1 MNYYFITGTGSG
13 LGKALVEALILN
25 ENNKIT
31 GFSRTNSLHANNFC
45 HQAVDLSL
53 VENFQTIN
61 FPALKAAKRIVLIN
75 NAGVLGD
82 IKHIGKANSFDL
94 INTMNV
100 NTNALIFLTNE
111 FVKAYQNVQAQKL
124 IINITSG
131 AALNPYDGWAA
142 YCTSKAAVNMFTKVI
157 DAEQS
162 VKKFPIKALAIAP
175 GVIDTNMQDEIRAS
189 NKVNFSNIEKF
200 INLKETGQLV
210 KAEDV
215 ALKLIDIIENKSE
228 NQDVVSRL

>member
-13 LGKALVEALILN
+13 IGKALVETLILN
-25 ENNKIT
+25 EKNKIT
-31 GFSRTNSLHANNFC
+31 GYSRTNSLHFDNFC
-45 HQAVDLSL
+45 HQAIDLSL

-61 FPALKAAKRIVLIN
+61 FPELKNAKRIVLIN
-75 NAGVLGD
+75 NAGILGE
-82 IKHIGKANSFDL
+82 IKHVGSANSFDL

-100 NTNALIFLTNE
+100 NINALMFLTNE
-111 FVKAYQNVQAQKL
+111 FVKAYQNVQAEKL

-157 DAEQS
+157 DTEQS
-162 VKKFPIKALAIAP
+162 TKEFPIKALAVAP
-175 GVIDTNMQDEIRAS
+175 GVIDTAMQNSIRAS
-189 NKVNFSNIEKF
+189 NKENFSMIDKF
-200 INLKETGQLV
+200 INLKESGQLL

-215 ALKLIDIIENKSE
+215 ARKLINIIENKNE
-228 NQDVVSRL
+228 IEDVISRL